1 MRALV
6 LILAG
11 TSLFAA
17 GARADIVVP
26 GADGSDGAFSPTSS
40 VVVDLSLA
48 ATGTWDGP
56 NTSPGNGVYDPEKWA
71 VVFRYSSV
79 NVPSGVT
86 VTFLNHPSGA
96 PVVWLVS
103 GGATIAGTVSL
114 DGQSYRNDG
123 VRTTPGPGGF
133 PGGKQR
139 TVTGWGRGAGPGGGN
154 HSSNSGQPGVF
165 ATGSGSYG
173 NSALLPLIGGSG
185 GSGDD
190 WTEVR
195 SGAAGGGAI
204 LIASNSSIAV
214 ANSGVVR
221 ARGGAGYAYNSDSNH
236 WSGSGAGGAIRLV
249 ADSVTVGG
257 SVNAEGGQGG
267 HWGGSGR
274 IRIEANT
281 IQGNGP
287 INPSA
292 STAVAGSTALIW
304 ADDLAPRIRVTSIGT
319 APVPADPS
327 PRLPTSDVDLDV
339 TNPITITIAA
349 ENVPTDWNM
358 SVRVTPIDGSQQTA
372 SAVFVSGDLASSIWQ
387 AQITVPIGKSAVQV
401 RASAP

>member
-11 TSLFAA
+11 TSLLAA

-26 GADGSDGAFSPTSS
+26 GADGSDGAFSPTSN

-48 ATGTWDGP
+48 PTGAWDGP

-96 PVVWLVS
+96 PVVWLVAS
-103 GGATIAGTVSL
+103 GVTIAGTLQLNGES
-114 DGQSYRNDG
+114 
-123 VRTTPGPGGF
+123 TTSAERPTVPGPGGF
-133 PGGKQR
+133 AGGKRQ
-139 TVTGWGRGAGPGGGN
+139 TNTGRGRGAGPGGGN
-154 HSSNSGQPGVF
+154 WSNIGFG
-165 ATGSGSYG
+165 GSHQNSYG
-173 NSALLPLIGGSG
+173 NASVVPLIGGSG

-190 WTEVR
+190 NGEVL

-204 LIASNSSIAV
+204 LVASNTTVTIASSGAV
-214 ANSGVVR
+214 Q
-221 ARGGAGYAYNSDSNH
+221 ARGG
-236 WSGSGAGGAIRLV
+236 SGHGIDGNRQSGAGAGGAIRIV
-249 ADSVTVGG
+249 ADAVTVSGIL
-257 SVNAEGGQGG
+257 NAEGGQGG
-267 HWGGSGR
+267 NWGGPGR

-292 STAVAGSTALIW
+292 STAVAGTTALVW
-304 ADDLAPRIRVTSIGT
+304 PEDLSPVIRVTSIGT
-319 APVPADPS
+319 APVPTDPS

-358 SVRVTPIDGSQQTA
+358 TVRVTPIDGTQQTA
-372 SAVFVSGDLASSIWQ
+372 TAVFMSGDLSSSTWQ

>member
-26 GADGSDGAFSPTSS
+26 GADGSDGAFSPTGS

-48 ATGTWDGP
+48 PTGTWDGP

-103 GGATIAGTVSL
+103 GGVTIAGTVSL
-114 DGQSYRNDG
+114 DGESAATVG
-123 VRTTPGPGGF
+123 APATPGPGGF
-133 PGGKQR
+133 PGGKRR

-154 HSSNSGQPGVF
+154 HSSGEGEGGVF
-165 ATGSGSYG
+165 ATGSRTYG
-173 NSALLPLIGGSG
+173 NASLLPLIGGSG

-190 WTEVR
+190 YTGHR
-195 SGAAGGGAI
+195 GGGAGGGAI
-204 LIASNSSIAV
+204 LVASNSSIAI
-214 ANSGVVR
+214 ASSGSVR
-221 ARGGAGYAYNSDSNH
+221 TRGGAGDDGNAH
-236 WSGSGAGGAIRLV
+236 ESGSGSGGAIRLV
-249 ADSVTVGG
+249 AESVTVGG
-257 SVNAEGGQGG
+257 SANAEGGQGG
-267 HWGGSGR
+267 NWGGPGR

-292 STAVAGSTALIW
+292 STAVVGSTALIW
-304 ADDLAPRIRVTSIGT
+304 TDDLAPRIRVTSIGP

-358 SVRVTPIDGSQQTA
+358 TVRVTPIDGSPQTA
-372 SAVFVSGDLASSIWQ
+372 SAVFVSGDLASSTWQ

>member
-11 TSLFAA
+11 TSLLAA

-26 GADGSDGAFSPTSS
+26 GADGSDGAFSPTSN

-48 ATGTWDGP
+48 PTGAWDGP
-56 NTSPGNGVYDPEKWA
+56 NTSPGNGIYDPEKWA

-86 VTFLNHPSGA
+86 VTFVNHPSGA
-96 PVVWLVS
+96 PVVWLVAS
-103 GGATIAGTVSL
+103 GVTIAGTLQLNGES
-114 DGQSYRNDG
+114 
-123 VRTTPGPGGF
+123 TTSAERPTVPGPGGF
-133 PGGKQR
+133 AGGKRR
-139 TVTGWGRGAGPGGGN
+139 TNTGWGRGAGPGGGN
-154 HSSNSGQPGVF
+154 HSNNAGQG
-165 ATGSGSYG
+165 GSYQFSYG
-173 NSALLPLIGGSG
+173 NASVLPLIGGSG

-190 WTEVR
+190 NTDVF

-204 LIASNSSIAV
+204 LVATTTSMTIAS
-214 ANSGVVR
+214 SGAIQ
-221 ARGGAGYAYNSDSNH
+221 ARGG
-236 WSGSGAGGAIRLV
+236 SGHTVSGDNNRECGGGAGGAIRIV
-249 ADSVTVGG
+249 ADALTVSGIL
-257 SVNAEGGQGG
+257 NAEGGQGG
-267 HWGGSGR
+267 NWGGPGR

-292 STAVAGSTALIW
+292 STAVAGTTALVW
-304 ADDLAPRIRVTSIGT
+304 PEDLSPVIRVTSIGT
-319 APVPADPS
+319 APVPTDPS

-358 SVRVTPIDGSQQTA
+358 TVRVTPIDGTPQTA
-372 SAVFVSGDLASSIWQ
+372 TAVFMSGDLSSSTWQ